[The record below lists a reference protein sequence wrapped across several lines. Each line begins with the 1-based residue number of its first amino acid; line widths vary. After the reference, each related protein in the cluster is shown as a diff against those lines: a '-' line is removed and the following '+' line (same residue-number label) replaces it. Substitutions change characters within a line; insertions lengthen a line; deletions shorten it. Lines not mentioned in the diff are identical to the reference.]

1 MTKIRSFR
9 PFFLLGELGLQDAV
23 KAGEL
28 DRRLPLKG

>member
-1 MTKIRSFR
+1 MTKIRSVRLFV
-9 PFFLLGELGLQDAV
+9 LLGELGLHDAV